1 MISHFELE
9 SLLRRV
15 ENGTTTVRDAE
26 TLRRLLR
33 GVIATDTV
41 APSIP
46 PR

>member
-9 SLLRRV
+9 RLLKRV
-15 ENGTTTVRDAE
+15 EAGTTTVRDAK

-41 APSIP
+41 APDVP
-46 PR
+46 GR